1 MSIRL
6 RLTLI
11 YSLLFMAALT
21 GFGLVLHL
29 SLVHFTTDLMQ
40 TSLATDMTRLTQ
52 TLPPPPRERD
62 NVTLVSDSKEYQ
74 HACNFEGTML
84 GSANGGGSKAP
95 TFPISSD
102 GFKTLQ
108 SGQPIYETVH
118 MGDASLLVY
127 SRPLLMNGQMVNVL
141 QVARSTADQAQ
152 AIRVLGLSLLI
163 GGAIMAL
170 IAVGSSWWLAGK
182 VLRPI
187 DAMTR
192 AALLI
197 KSERSFERRVPYSG
211 APDEIGRL
219 AEAFNE
225 MLSTL
230 QSTYQQIAHTL
241 QAQRWFVADASHE
254 LRTPLTTLRG
264 NLALLL
270 RDPPISAEDR
280 RAVLADIV
288 DENERMIRLVSD
300 LLTLARADGSSALE
314 PEAVPL
320 RSLFGDIER
329 QVGGLHPHC
338 AFSLDCD
345 PALALWGRRDPLKQV
360 VLILLDNAFK
370 FTPEGGQVSL
380 SARKRGAQIDLCV
393 QDTGIGIAAD
403 ELPRIFQRF
412 FRSEHARSD
421 SGYGLGLAIAQ
432 ALIANQ
438 GGTLRAESEL
448 GAGSTFTIT
457 LPGRELARAPEARP
471 TPPTARRALEFA

>member
-29 SLVHFTTDLMQ
+29 SLTHFTSDLLH
-40 TSLATDMTRLTQ
+40 TTLANEMTRLSA
-52 TLPPPPRERD
+52 TLPPPPRERE
-62 NVTLVSDSKEYQ
+62 NVTLVPNPKAYQ
-74 HACNFEGTML
+74 HACNFEGNML
-84 GSANGGGSKAP
+84 GGSKAP
-95 TFPISSD
+95 TFPISD
-102 GFKTLQ
+102 EGMKTLQ
-108 SGQPIYETVH
+108 SGQPLYETVQ
-118 MGDASLLVY
+118 MGDASVLVY
-127 SRPLLMNGQMVNVL
+127 SRPLLMNGEMVSVL
-141 QVARSTADQAQ
+141 QVARSTAEQEQ
-152 AIRVLGLSLLI
+152 AIRVLGLSLLL
-163 GGAIMAL
+163 GGALMAL

-187 DAMTR
+187 DDMTR
-192 AALLI
+192 TALLI
-197 KSERSFERRVPYSG
+197 KTERSFERRIPYSG

-219 AEAFNE
+219 AAAFNE

-230 QSTYQQIAHTL
+230 QGTYQQIAHTL

-270 RDPPISAEDR
+270 RDPPISPEDR
-280 RAVLADIV
+280 KAVLADIV

-320 RSLFGDIER
+320 RPLFGEIER
-329 QVGGLHPHC
+329 QVTGLHPHC

-345 PALALWGRRDPLKQV
+345 ATLALWGRRDTLKQV

-370 FTPEGGQVSL
+370 FTPEGGRVTLFAQ
-380 SARKRGAQIDLCV
+380 KRGHLINVRV
-393 QDTGIGIAAD
+393 QDTGIGISAD
-403 ELPRIFQRF
+403 DLPRIFQRF
-412 FRSEHARSD
+412 FRSEYARSA
-421 SGYGLGLAIAQ
+421 SGYGLGLAIAKT
-432 ALIANQ
+432 LIENQ
-438 GGTLRAESEL
+438 GGAIRAQSEL

-457 LPGRELARAPEARP
+457 LSSHELARVPESRP
-471 TPPTARRALEFA
+471 TPPSIRRTLEFA